1 MVPKVDANAKGRLK
15 AHLRRA
21 AAFCEL
27 ELYVEGEKY
36 ECKPM
41 KICNYMRGNGSRN
54 YNCFCFLALQ
64 DYEAALRIDPKNDK
78 LKEDAGKLRTIIQ
91 STDG

>member
-1 MVPKVDANAKGRLK
+1 
-15 AHLRRA
+15 
-21 AAFCEL
+21 
-27 ELYVEGEKY
+27 
-36 ECKPM
+36 
-41 KICNYMRGNGSRN
+41 MRGNGSRN
-54 YNCFCFLALQ
+54 YSCFCFLALQ